1 MMNITSSKRNYKKS
15 FKYLSRG
22 GEDMDI
28 FLVAVRIFLAAFL
41 GAIIGIEREIKNRVA
56 GLRTHIIVSVGACL
70 IMLIGIEG
78 IGEISNNIGRDTARM
93 AAQVVSGIGFLGAGT
108 ILQTKDGVSGL
119 TTAATLWL
127 SAAIGLAVGVGF
139 YEGALI
145 ATIICLVT
153 LVSLRGVSDFVN
165 DMITKSY
172 IMVFDTDNFNEESF
186 LAFAAK
192 EGVEV
197 RTLDIIDD
205 AIDHKSMIE
214 STLSF
219 HRNYNIGKFFKKLK
233 SDYQLNSVKLSKQK
247 DKD

>member
-1 MMNITSSKRNYKKS
+1 
-15 FKYLSRG
+15 
-22 GEDMDI
+22 MDI

-41 GAIIGIEREIKNRVA
+41 GAIIGIEREIKNRAA
-56 GLRTHIIVSVGACL
+56 GFRTHIIVSVGACL

-127 SAAIGLAVGVGF
+127 SAAIGLAVGIGF
-139 YEGALI
+139 YEGAVI

-153 LVSLRGVSDFVN
+153 LISLKGVSDFIN
-165 DMITKSY
+165 DMTTNSY
-172 IMVFDTDNFNEESF
+172 IMVFDTDNFDEEGF
-186 LAFAAK
+186 LDFASK

-197 RTLDIIDD
+197 RKLDIVDEDIDD
-205 AIDHKSMIE
+205 KSMVN

-233 SDYQLNSVKLSKQK
+233 SDYQMISVKLSKEK
-247 DKD
+247 DKA